1 MTDMTED
8 ALSTTGHKAK
18 KDGRKTKGF
27 IGMERDI
34 HPYT

>member
-1 MTDMTED
+1 MSEN

-18 KDGRKTKGF
+18 KDGWKTKGF

-34 HPYT
+34 YPYT